1 MKKIYLIIFLFAL
14 IFNLKTYP
22 QSKYI
27 LEEYSP
33 NIDKVFNSLSVVYYG
48 VDMSMLKL
56 TNPEKIGQDNFAR
69 HYIYA
74 WISTYAKELPPEKY
88 ISKWLKKK
96 DNFTF
101 ESEDV
106 QKRTELVD
114 EKWIIWEDYSFSLEQ
129 LKEIIQSYDLKQNS
143 GLGFVINAEN
153 FNKKHEY
160 MTLYYTFFDIQT
172 REILWTTKIKG
183 VPGGWGMNGFWSN
196 GLTNTL
202 KIYIDKCYKMKY
214 KNWNSN

>member
-1 MKKIYLIIFLFAL
+1 MKKIYVIVFLFSL
-14 IFNLKTYP
+14 IFNLNTYS
-22 QSKYI
+22 QSEYI
-27 LEEYSP
+27 LDEYSP
-33 NIDKVFNSLSVVYYG
+33 NIDEVFNSPSVVYYG

-56 TNPEKIGQDNFAR
+56 TNPLKIGQDDNIR

-74 WISTYAKELPPEKY
+74 WISTFEKELPPEKY
-88 ISKWLKKK
+88 IGKWLKKK

-101 ESEDV
+101 EPEDV
-106 QKRTELVD
+106 QKRAELVD
-114 EKWIIWEDYSFSLEQ
+114 ENWIIREDYSFSFDQ

-172 REILWTTKIKG
+172 REILWSTKIKG

-196 GLTNTL
+196 GLTNSI
-202 KIYIDKCYKMKY
+202 KIFIDKNYKKKCKDY
-214 KNWNSN
+214 S